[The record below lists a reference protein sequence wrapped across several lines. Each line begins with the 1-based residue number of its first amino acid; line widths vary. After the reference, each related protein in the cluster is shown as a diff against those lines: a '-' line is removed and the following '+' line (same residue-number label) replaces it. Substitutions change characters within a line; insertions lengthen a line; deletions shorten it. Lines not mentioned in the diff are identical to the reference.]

1 MTVIKLVRSNIT
13 KDKNAVLANY
23 EQDFDFE
30 KSLILGTTPLEI
42 SNNTYFKHN
51 LNTSIK
57 IEINQSSRYNFNY
70 CYIQNEGER
79 KFYYFITNA
88 KWTSQKSAELTL
100 EMDTIATYWGILN
113 TVDTWSN
120 STELSRYFKDRFDN
134 GRSSS
139 TTLYRKIDKT
149 EEGLNNPVKYK
160 TSQKSIYLSGINANI
175 SDVSWYLVYRATS
188 TSGDTIPLECFTI
201 PSRQLTFIN
210 SAGGGTQSGAV
221 ITASDIPVGYIAC
234 FVYDHVGAMTFTGK
248 NSNGGTVKT
257 CTVSTTNSV
266 IVLHNSSNFI
276 IANCPNSGTGLI
288 NDMAAIS
295 RVETSQA
302 AAAVY
307 GPLETYSPNAFGTGA
322 SDFGKWYNL
331 VKNTS
336 PNKIFSSGGSS
347 TTTITIHDIDT
358 LDRSDSRLSKIMKL
372 PYPPFDATFDN
383 QGRWFIPSGWE
394 VNSSISSGRN
404 YLKLLNLNT
413 KFSCDLQTMTF
424 QDVLTVTLPYS
435 FTANPEKIAMNY
447 ASMNNESK
455 LKHSN
460 YYEVKYTYDSASL
473 EKRMED
479 VLSTSS
485 IDKITF
491 NASNSME
498 NSLIWHIEPEDNTY
512 TEIEDYET
520 YLTSSRNLEVPIF
533 TNAYANYVR
542 SGQMSKDR
550 ESVARNNAVGG
561 TLAGLQILGGI
572 IAAASGAGSG
582 IGAGLIVSGASTLI
596 GTANSAINAEQNL
609 QAKRDQLSNQST
621 SIRGN
626 SDVEMISVYN
636 PDNKL
641 QIIGYEPS
649 RAVKESI
656 FNLFRFAG
664 YKSDKQTGNPLMEA
678 GTYDLDHYDGWCLH
692 TRRCFDYLECSPKF
706 AFKFTLNDEILDNIK
721 ERFQQGVT
729 IYHYIYNT
737 KNLSDFYNLNGS
749 TDLYAYHNLNYA
761 IDWNKELENW
771 ENWICP
777 SDWNN

>member
-13 KDKNAVLANY
+13 KDKNAILANY
-23 EQDFDFE
+23 DSDFE
-30 KSLILGTTPLEI
+30 FDKALVVGSTPFEI
-42 SNNTYFKHN
+42 KNNTYFKHN

-57 IEINQSSRYNFNY
+57 IEIDQSRRNAFNY

-79 KFYYFITNA
+79 KYYYFITDA

-100 EMDTIATYWGILN
+100 EMDTIATYWIFLN
-113 TVDTWSN
+113 GYQTWSD
-120 STELSRYFKDRFDN
+120 STELSRYFKDRFKYK
-134 GRSSS
+134 SSGN
-139 TTLYRKIDKT
+139 TLYRIIDKS

-160 TSQKSIYLSGINANI
+160 TSQRSIYLNGINPNT
-175 SDVSWYLVYRATS
+175 SNVSWYLVYRATS

-210 SAGGGTQSGAV
+210 SSGGGTSSGAV

-248 NSNGGTVKT
+248 DSSGKTVKT

-295 RVETSQA
+295 KVETSQA

-336 PNKIFSSGGSS
+336 PNKIFSSGS
-347 TTTITIHDIDT
+347 TPATTITIHDIDT

-372 PYPPFDATFDN
+372 PYPPFNAVFDN
-383 QGRWFIPSGWE
+383 QGRWIIPSGWE
-394 VNSSISSGRN
+394 INSSISSGRN

-413 KFSCDLQTMTF
+413 KFSCELSSVNLEDQLKI
-424 QDVLTVTLPYS
+424 TLPDNIRS
-435 FTANPEKIAMNY
+435 EQLAMYY

-473 EKRMED
+473 QKRLED
-479 VLSTSS
+479 VSTSS
-485 IDKITF
+485 PIDKLTF

-542 SGQMSKDR
+542 SGQMSKDT
-550 ESVARNNAVGG
+550 ESVVRNNAVGG

-582 IGAGLIVSGASTLI
+582 IGAGLIISGSSTLI

-609 QAKRDQLSNQST
+609 QAKRDQLSSQST

-641 QIIGYEPS
+641 QIINYEPS
-649 RAVKESI
+649 KEVKESI
-656 FNLFRFAG
+656 YNLFRFAG
-664 YKSDKQTGNPLMEA
+664 YKSDKKTGNPITTA
-678 GTYDLDHYDGWCLH
+678 GTFEDTHSYGWCLH
-692 TRRCFDYLECSPKF
+692 TRRCYDYLECTPIF
-706 AFKFTLNDEILDNIK
+706 NHDDFTLNNEVLNNIK
-721 ERFQQGVT
+721 ERFQQGLT
-729 IYHYIYNT
+729 IYHCIENT
-737 KNLSDFYNLNGS
+737 KDIINSYYTNES
-749 TDLYAYHNLNYA
+749 WDLYSYRNLDYA

-771 ENWICP
+771 ETWICP
-777 SDWNN
+777 SNWN